1 MANSMPQKKQD
12 FLCSC
17 YTPLAIRYQL
27 LLPAISYTL
36 FSPTRYVSR
45 VKGPLPR

>member
-1 MANSMPQKKQD
+1 MADSMSQEKQD

-27 LLPAISYTL
+27 LLPAIGYRTDGFLSCHTL
-36 FSPTRYVSR
+36 
-45 VKGPLPR
+45 